1 MDYKSKATILTLVFL
16 IFFCVLGYAQNNDI
30 ALNEGE
36 RAMITQMLSWDEI
49 SYASRYEVE
58 IEKKINDITWLPYG
72 SYVSEINS
80 IELELS
86 AGIFR
91 YRLIVYNVLNRA
103 EPASD
108 WFEFRVFQAQQ
119 PTVIDL
125 LPDEILLN
133 RETDGII
140 QVVASNVVETA
151 EFFLQSNTGQ
161 LLQGA
166 ILKMDGDTF
175 ILDFDEEQLIKGTYT
190 LIVSNPSGLEDKTMQ
205 LLVIKDKL
213 IDLSISG
220 GYTASAVIPGGTI
233 FPNLSTTF
241 IPLGFHANMNV
252 LPLHMS
258 FDGLSFGVSFRSL
271 TLQQAE
277 ENYAIRGLFFPLSVY
292 ASYAYPII
300 EDRIFFTT
308 QVGAGVN
315 FLYNLYQFEGNI
327 AKSEPLNAIAILST
341 AGIGIQ
347 FFATDN
353 IFFNLNFDYNCSFFL
368 EDTFLQMM
376 LPSVS
381 MGFKF

>member
-1 MDYKSKATILTLVFL
+1 MDYKAKTIILTFAVSLFSC
-16 IFFCVLGYAQNNDI
+16 FYSFAQSDVIDANQ
-30 ALNEGE
+30 AE
-36 RAMITQMLSWDEI
+36 RTMITQILSWDDI

-58 IEKKINDITWLPYG
+58 IEKRNSDIAWVPYG
-72 SYVSEINS
+72 SYVSEVNS
-80 IELELS
+80 IELELP

-103 EPASD
+103 EPASE
-108 WFEFRVFQAQQ
+108 WFEFTVFQAQQ
-119 PTVIDL
+119 PTIIDI
-125 LPDEILLN
+125 LPNEILLN
-133 RETDGII
+133 SDTDGVVQI
-140 QVVASNVVETA
+140 VASNVVDTA
-151 EFFLQSNTGQ
+151 EFFLESTSGQ
-161 LLQGA
+161 LLQGS
-166 ILKMDGDTF
+166 ILEMDGDIF
-175 ILDFDEEQLIKGTYT
+175 ILDFDEKQLIEGVYT
-190 LIVSNPSGLEDKTMQ
+190 LIVSNPSGLEDKTMP
-205 LLVIKDKL
+205 LVVKKDKL

-241 IPLGFHANMNV
+241 LPLGFHANVSV
-252 LPLHMS
+252 LPLRMS

-277 ENYAIRGLFFPLSVY
+277 ENYAIRGLFFPLSLY

-315 FLYNLYQFEGNI
+315 FLYNLYQYEGNI
-327 AKSEPLNAIAILST
+327 AKGEPLNAIAILST
-341 AGIGIQ
+341 AGIGVQ
-347 FFATDN
+347 FFTTDN

-376 LPSVS
+376 LPSAS
-381 MGFKF
+381 IGFKL